1 MDPYQLVHA
10 ELHYPDAFQLYWAS
24 SGITGTQK

>member
-1 MDPYQLVHA
+1 VQAY
-10 ELHYPDAFQLYWAS
+10 